1 MRRTLP
7 GDYRTAIGPRLEL
20 PRTPGCLWICPCN
33 RRRSALSVIVP
44 CIHRDGCAD
53 AKSLVPQGVRLTM
66 QKCRSDGKLKFRSVT
81 LRECGTEENCR
92 RIEASVCRWR
102 AAERA
107 ATDSTMPLN
116 PSKRSRRVAGM
127 SLAESATRHDGDGPV
142 SNEPASQRRR
152 LQRGCVQ
159 RAVSDARFCSSTAR
173 CPPVSPRRGHALSTE
188 RPVRQPLSS
197 FGTALRRGW
206 CLG

>member
-127 SLAESATRHDGDGPV
+127 SLAESATRHDGDGPA

-159 RAVSDARFCSSTAR
+159 RAAVMRVFVRQPSGVRPSVHDAVMR
-173 CPPVSPRRGHALSTE
+173 CPPSGQSGRH
-188 RPVRQPLSS
+188 
-197 FGTALRRGW
+197 
-206 CLG
+206 